1 MISGTILKERYQ
13 IEDVIGSGGFATT
26 YRGIDL
32 NTQETIAI
40 KECKNLRPKDI
51 EKIRQEAQVMRE
63 LSGCDGI
70 VNIRDYVELEESAYI
85 MMDYVEG
92 KTLKEYVEH
101 GTPMNMDRA
110 IGLLK
115 PVMESVCKVHEK
127 GLLHRDISPDN
138 LMLRPDGTLKLLDF
152 GAAKN
157 VTEEDDEKTMTM
169 VLKPGYAPEEQY
181 RSISAQG
188 TWTDVYALCAT
199 LYFCITGFAPTDSLQ
214 RMYEDT
220 LRNPSELGA
229 SIKPYQEETLM
240 HGLALRS
247 ENRIATVQE
256 LLSLFDKKAAGSK
269 QFNTTKESTT
279 GTTDSRQTTASGNH
293 NYDRSVI
300 SDNTDRQNTV
310 SGANSGNGTNRR
322 VEPKMKSGLKLS
334 GAVAVGLIAVI
345 LIALIGVVIFIGNRD
360 TDSDDSLD
368 DVYLYITDQTITE
381 NDVEAYRKNDE
392 LLTISFSNCILTDE
406 IIEGLSEVTQMETIS
421 FSDCTGFSDL
431 EPLAGMERL
440 YSINYY
446 VYDDA
451 EPFDGAKIFPTEF
464 PYITDLTL
472 SLNTLDQGGE
482 FFLHFPSLQS
492 LYVDAAWNEDEATIP
507 LDNLD
512 FVKSMEG
519 LDSLHLQDIEVLS
532 DDISVLGEC
541 EQLYSL
547 QLEHAGLTN
556 LDGLEKCT
564 NLSYLEVMENEI
576 TSLLPLA
583 EHTQLRDL
591 DVSYNH
597 LQSFEGLEN
606 ADSLSYLYAAG
617 NEITDISV
625 LEDKIEMT
633 TLDLSENQLQSLSS
647 CEKMIDL
654 TELNANQNQIADL
667 DGIVNSTS
675 LTTLRVKDN
684 QIESLEP
691 LRDRFTELRILDVAG
706 NKITDISM
714 LSGCT
719 GLQAFRADR
728 NQLSSLSGLEGMTEL
743 YGVSACENQLTDITA
758 LGGLPQLYYVD
769 LAHNQIKD
777 ISPLQALVMDDTVLY
792 LEDNEISDI
801 SMLPVEHTY
810 RSMSLYGNPLENY
823 DTVKKLL
830 VQTIYLQAIEGNAH
844 EELVDTHIDYLK
856 LVDVELS
863 KQAQMKRFF
872 SDSEIYAE
880 FLSIEEAEESMQSTR
895 DMLDI

>member
-256 LLSLFDKKAAGSK
+256 LLSLFDKKTADK
-269 QFNTTKESTT
+269 TTNE
-279 GTTDSRQTTASGNH
+279 NH
-293 NYDRSVI
+293 NYDRSVM

-360 TDSDDSLD
+360 TDGDDSLD
-368 DVYLYITDQTITE
+368 DV
-381 NDVEAYRKNDE
+381 
-392 LLTISFSNCILTDE
+392 
-406 IIEGLSEVTQMETIS
+406 
-421 FSDCTGFSDL
+421 
-431 EPLAGMERL
+431 
-440 YSINYY
+440 
-446 VYDDA
+446 
-451 EPFDGAKIFPTEF
+451 
-464 PYITDLTL
+464 
-472 SLNTLDQGGE
+472 
-482 FFLHFPSLQS
+482 
-492 LYVDAAWNEDEATIP
+492 
-507 LDNLD
+507 
-512 FVKSMEG
+512 
-519 LDSLHLQDIEVLS
+519 
-532 DDISVLGEC
+532 
-541 EQLYSL
+541 
-547 QLEHAGLTN
+547 
-556 LDGLEKCT
+556 
-564 NLSYLEVMENEI
+564 
-576 TSLLPLA
+576 
-583 EHTQLRDL
+583 
-591 DVSYNH
+591 
-597 LQSFEGLEN
+597 
-606 ADSLSYLYAAG
+606 
-617 NEITDISV
+617 
-625 LEDKIEMT
+625 
-633 TLDLSENQLQSLSS
+633 
-647 CEKMIDL
+647 
-654 TELNANQNQIADL
+654 
-667 DGIVNSTS
+667 
-675 LTTLRVKDN
+675 
-684 QIESLEP
+684 
-691 LRDRFTELRILDVAG
+691 
-706 NKITDISM
+706 
-714 LSGCT
+714 
-719 GLQAFRADR
+719 
-728 NQLSSLSGLEGMTEL
+728 
-743 YGVSACENQLTDITA
+743 
-758 LGGLPQLYYVD
+758 
-769 LAHNQIKD
+769 
-777 ISPLQALVMDDTVLY
+777 
-792 LEDNEISDI
+792 
-801 SMLPVEHTY
+801 
-810 RSMSLYGNPLENY
+810 
-823 DTVKKLL
+823 
-830 VQTIYLQAIEGNAH
+830 
-844 EELVDTHIDYLK
+844 
-856 LVDVELS
+856 
-863 KQAQMKRFF
+863 
-872 SDSEIYAE
+872 
-880 FLSIEEAEESMQSTR
+880 
-895 DMLDI
+895 